1 MDAPEPLNQ
10 KILIIIMVDMKK
22 SVSADMTSGNL
33 RTQIITFAFPIF
45 LGNLFQLFYN
55 TADSFIVGN
64 YIGPEA
70 LAAVSSTGALI
81 SILVGFFQ
89 GFSVGAGIVTA
100 RNIGK
105 HEEESIQKSVHTS
118 AAMGL
123 VLTLLISVLGVL
135 ISEPILKLM
144 NTPGDILPEAAAYL
158 RIYFAGSAG
167 LIMYNMFVGTLQ
179 AAGDSRNPLYYLII
193 SSLLNIVLDIVFI
206 RNFHLGVAGAAY
218 ATVLTQAISALL
230 AMANLMH
237 RKDSIHLRLRSIGF
251 DRVILKQMIRLGLPT
266 AAQGC
271 IIDFSNMLIQSYINS
286 FGSAAVAG
294 IGVSARVESLT
305 FLPTTAFSMAVST
318 FVSQNIG
325 AGKKDRAYQGI
336 RFCLLLCMV
345 MTEVLSILI
354 YAEAGQL
361 ISLFTEDPEVI
372 AFGTER
378 ARTVCLFSFLAAFT
392 NVSSEAVLGLGKAM
406 TPMAIVSICWCAVR
420 VAVLFTI
427 GQVFHFIELVFWIYP
442 ITWTLSSIVY
452 LLVYRK
458 LQVPLYERQK

>member
-1 MDAPEPLNQ
+1 MR
-10 KILIIIMVDMKK
+10 KT
-22 SVSADMTSGNL
+22 VSSDMTSGNL
-33 RTQIITFAFPIF
+33 RRQIITFAFPIF

-64 YIGPEA
+64 YVGAEA

-105 HEEESIQKSVHTS
+105 HNEEDIQRSVHTS
-118 AAMGL
+118 AALGL
-123 VLTLLISVLGVL
+123 ALTVLISILGVM
-135 ISEPILKLM
+135 ISEPIMKLM
-144 NTPGDILPEAAAYL
+144 NTPSDILADAVTYL
-158 RIYFAGSAG
+158 RIYFAGSIG
-167 LIMYNMFVGTLQ
+167 LIMYNMFVSTLQ
-179 AAGDSRNPLYYLII
+179 ASGDSRNPLYYLII

-218 ATVLTQAISALL
+218 ATVLTQIISALL

-237 RKDSIHLRLRSIGF
+237 RKDSIHLSLRKIRF
-251 DRVILKQMIRLGLPT
+251 DKEILQQMIRFGLPT

-294 IGVSARVESLT
+294 IGVSTRVESLT

-325 AGKKDRAYQGI
+325 AGQKDRAYQGI

-345 MTEVLSILI
+345 MTEVLGLLI
-354 YAEAGQL
+354 YAAAPQL
-361 ISLFTEDPEVI
+361 ISLFTDDPQVI

-420 VAVLFTI
+420 VVVLFTI
-427 GQVFHFIELVFWIYP
+427 GQVYHFIALVFWIYP
-442 ITWTLSSIVY
+442 ITWTLSSAAY
-452 LLVYRK
+452 LLVYHR
-458 LQVPLYERQK
+458 LGVRLIQRQAKNA

>member
-1 MDAPEPLNQ
+1 
-10 KILIIIMVDMKK
+10 
-22 SVSADMTSGNL
+22 MTSGDL
-33 RTQIITFAFPIF
+33 HRQIITFAFPIF

-64 YIGPEA
+64 YVGAEA
-70 LAAVSSTGALI
+70 LAAVSSTSALI

-105 HEEESIQKSVHTS
+105 HDEEAVQKSVHTS

-123 VLTLLISVLGVL
+123 ALTVLISILGVL
-135 ISEPILKLM
+135 ISEPIMKLM
-144 NTPGDILPEAAAYL
+144 NTPSDILNDAVTYL
-158 RIYFAGSAG
+158 SIYFAGSVG
-167 LIMYNMFVGTLQ
+167 LIMYNMFVSTLQ
-179 AAGDSRNPLYYLII
+179 ASGDSRNPLYYLII

-218 ATVLTQAISALL
+218 ATVLTQIISALL
-230 AMANLMH
+230 AMANLMR
-237 RKDSIHLRLRSIGF
+237 RKDSIHLSLRKIRF
-251 DRVILKQMIRLGLPT
+251 DQETLTQMIRFGLPT

-294 IGVSARVESLT
+294 IGVSTRVESLT

-325 AGKKDRAYQGI
+325 AGQKDRAYQGI

-345 MTEVLSILI
+345 MTEVLSLLI
-354 YAEAGQL
+354 YAEAPQL
-361 ISLFTEDPEVI
+361 ISLFIDDPQVI

-420 VAVLFTI
+420 VVVLFTI
-427 GQVFHFIELVFWIYP
+427 GQVYHFIALVFWIYP
-442 ITWTLSSIVY
+442 ITWTLSGAAYLMVY
-452 LLVYRK
+452 HK
-458 LQVPLYERQK
+458 LGVRLIQRQAKNA